1 MENNLKLSIGMTADT
16 RDADQAIQR
25 LKQQIKELQTSPN
38 QLSQLSQQQQ
48 NQYSQAQEVA
58 KKRAVQDLTK
68 EYQTLSMIFDQNAQK
83 LQGMNKNSDEA
94 LKIAKENINIAQE
107 MNKIKEMGASI
118 DGKQTEEIEKQNKS
132 YKDLLGTLGKVVASA
147 AVLKGAL
154 NFGQFLT
161 NLPMQTEMSQGA
173 IRQMAMEPLNLAKQN
188 RLYEMMAFAPERNAA
203 MQMSQEKRSNQ
214 ETLDKLQGLLTLA
227 GGVGAMATGGG
238 LGIAAGSTLLSNL
251 GGRSGLALGSG
262 VGLGTNAYQSLLDK
276 EQFQDYMALTKAKR
290 YENLPKGLGSDFL
303 NENLQGMLGVQ
314 RATGMSDER
323 LFGERKKTPSS
334 LVEGMGAPE
343 EFMSLSE
350 MEKAT
355 KYGDLGGEARF
366 RASDAMRT
374 LIELSKAGVTNQQI
388 SGDMA
393 GMTMAAQQQGISGA
407 VGIQSAFG
415 RVNQAQTDE
424 NFIRLFAKGLDSSR
438 TGEDLNKFMQVTA
451 ELATRTGFVSQEMED
466 RLLAGA
472 KDSSMFALEMSKQ
485 AAMDFSQR
493 EGATTGLEAQVGMQF
508 LTNKSNIAGV
518 LGSDQKASDFMSAL
532 SSKEN
537 ATLASELSAL
547 TTEELADDQLME
559 SYSMRFGGKISADD
573 IRKIAKATN
582 VQKAGGLGTM
592 NPAFTKAREE
602 FKKTIRDRQS
612 RIQELEA
619 IPQRNQET
627 EKELQDLKK
636 SLFDVP
642 TELVSTFKGMGKFYG
657 GGGEEGLAFE
667 KQLQML
673 DPEISKNMSSADI
686 EKARRELEQNP
697 NRMAE
702 KVARGGALAEG
713 AGFEGFQQYREQFE
727 KSAEAM
733 NQNSVGAA
741 EAFKKVEEAA
751 KDAGQGLR
759 NFVTILNLI
768 TETYNKN
775 VPVDQRIAPITTSAK
790 SASAQSWMDN
800 QAARNLQQITPFKR

>member
-1 MENNLKLSIGMTADT
+1 
-16 RDADQAIQR
+16 
-25 LKQQIKELQTSPN
+25 
-38 QLSQLSQQQQ
+38 
-48 NQYSQAQEVA
+48 
-58 KKRAVQDLTK
+58 
-68 EYQTLSMIFDQNAQK
+68 
-83 LQGMNKNSDEA
+83 
-94 LKIAKENINIAQE
+94 
-107 MNKIKEMGASI
+107 
-118 DGKQTEEIEKQNKS
+118 
-132 YKDLLGTLGKVVASA
+132 
-147 AVLKGAL
+147 
-154 NFGQFLT
+154 
-161 NLPMQTEMSQGA
+161 
-173 IRQMAMEPLNLAKQN
+173 
-188 RLYEMMAFAPERNAA
+188 
-203 MQMSQEKRSNQ
+203 
-214 ETLDKLQGLLTLA
+214 
-227 GGVGAMATGGG
+227 
-238 LGIAAGSTLLSNL
+238 
-251 GGRSGLALGSG
+251 
-262 VGLGTNAYQSLLDK
+262 
-276 EQFQDYMALTKAKR
+276 LTKAKR

-374 LIELSKAGVTNQQI
+374 MVELSRSGVTNQQI

-451 ELATRTGFVSQEMED
+451 ELATRTGFVSQDMED

-547 TTEELADDQLME
+547 TTEDLADDQLME
-559 SYSMRFGGKISADD
+559 SYSMRIKGLSAND
-573 IRKIAKATN
+573 IREIVKSTN
-582 VQKAGGLGTM
+582 IQKAGGLGSM

-642 TELVSTFKGMGKFYG
+642 TELLSTFKGMGKFYG
-657 GGGEEGLAFE
+657 GGGESGLAFE

-686 EKARRELEQNP
+686 EAARKELEANP
-697 NRMAE
+697 DRMAE
-702 KVARGGALAEG
+702 KVNRGGALAEG
-713 AGFEGFQQYREQFE
+713 AMFEGFQQYREQFE

-733 NQNSVGAA
+733 NQNSTGAA
-741 EAFKKVEEAA
+741 TAFKKVEEAA
-751 KDAGQGLR
+751 NEAGQGLK
-759 NFVTILNLI
+759 NFVTILNSI
-768 TETYNKN
+768 TEAYNKN
-775 VPVDQRIAPITTSAK
+775 VPIDQRISPIDTAAK
-790 SASAQSWMDN
+790 PSASAQAWMN
-800 QAARNLQQITPFKR
+800 KQAARNLQQITPKR